1 MLDKFTNLEEEQI
14 LLGTLIMQNHSL
26 QKVSDVLK
34 PEHFY
39 FESNQKIYDEI
50 LRKVNMEKEAADLI
64 TLRPFFKTLPEG
76 LEYLTNLVSEASGI
90 IPIRAYAFNLVG
102 LAEKRKLNAGF
113 RELIAELETK
123 SSSDIALKAQDLI
136 ASIDSCSS
144 EVEIFDGEGLE
155 KSLMDSWKDGSC
167 DIIIPSGITKLDKML
182 NGGFTIDK
190 LYTIGAAPGTGK
202 TSLAQQI
209 IINALEKKFGVLFI
223 SMEMERKNL
232 FVRFLANFSS
242 INPFRILIN
251 NIFKHETDK
260 FDFSLKR
267 WNSLKEN
274 YFMTEGTL
282 SLKKI
287 ESTLKRQLKTNA
299 IKLLVVDYIQIMQ
312 IRDSKNM
319 SEASLIKEN
328 IRGIKELATKYHVC
342 AIALSQITKDA
353 LGGKPGLKALKGSGG
368 IGEDSDCV
376 INLWIDSEDV
386 EDSQTKAINVEV
398 AKNRNGMKGDLV
410 VNFDGEFNR
419 FTENNFN

>member
-1 MLDKFTNLEEEQI
+1 MLKFTNSDEEQI
-14 LLGTLIMQNHSL
+14 LLGSLIMRNELL
-26 QKVSDVLK
+26 QKVSDILK
-34 PEHFY
+34 PDHFY
-39 FESNQKIYDEI
+39 FDNNQKIYDEI
-50 LRKVNMEKEAADLI
+50 LKKVNMEKATADLV
-64 TLRPFFKTLPEG
+64 TLRPFFQTLPEG
-76 LEYLTNLVSEASGI
+76 LKYLSGLATVASGV
-90 IPIRAYAFNLVG
+90 IPIRDYAFNLVE

-113 RELIAELETK
+113 IELVSSLETK
-123 SSSDIALKAQDLI
+123 SSSDIALQVQDLI
-136 ASIDSCSS
+136 ASISSDSS
-144 EVEIFDGEGLE
+144 EVEIFNGDGLE
-155 KSLMDSWKDGSC
+155 QSLMDAWKDGSSSV
-167 DIIIPSGITKLDKML
+167 IIPSGIEKLDKML

-242 INPFRILIN
+242 INPFRIMIN
-251 NIFKHETDK
+251 NIFKHEADK

-287 ESTLKRQLKTNA
+287 ETALKRKLKENP
-299 IKLLVVDYIQIMQ
+299 IKLLVVDYIQIMHV
-312 IRDSKNM
+312 RDSKNM

-376 INLWIDSEDV
+376 INLWTDSEDV
-386 EDSQTKAINVEV
+386 EDKQTKAINVEV

-419 FTENNFN
+419 FTENKFN